1 MNHYIIIHD
10 KAVVDRI
17 FNRLQ
22 NDGHY
27 WHALGNN
34 RIASIRDLKTGYVGV
49 VERGGL
55 GMRVCERETE
65 RQRDRETERQR
76 DTERERESAMLY

>member
-49 VERGGL
+49 VEGGGL
-55 GMRVCERETE
+55 GIRVCVCVCVK
-65 RQRDRETERQR
+65 
-76 DTERERESAMLY
+76 EREREREREVLY